1 MSSNADQSSL
11 FEPLSI
17 TKFDHTDA
25 IRIEGREDLFT
36 LRSFLGGDDDE
47 ASLLDSFNAE
57 ESFFDLPEDVIADL
71 ETIPEIDECP
81 AFSEQATSPRPMSLL
96 THSVERLNISHD
108 SSTTFETALD
118 TFSDSTST
126 LVATSRTFSD
136 SSSSSSSS
144 PPGGFHISD
153 SFAECM
159 RKSSESRQQL
169 NVWQEQVRGNGSLSV
184 STNNTTS
191 TTSTERKRSRST
203 VEESTTTM
211 SAAASISTPSTA
223 LPSTTATTDV
233 SSLEAATPPFP
244 KRQARPE
251 TVMCTAQF
259 LCGSRPTLTA
269 ALEQSRQALKEYM
282 MRARC
287 A

>member
-1 MSSNADQSSL
+1 MSSNADQPSL
-11 FEPLSI
+11 FDPLSV
-17 TKFDHTDA
+17 TKFDDA
-25 IRIEGREDLFT
+25 DAFRIEGRDDLFT

-71 ETIPEIDECP
+71 ETIPEIDESPTMSP
-81 AFSEQATSPRPMSLL
+81 APMSNL
-96 THSVERLNISHD
+96 THSVQRLNISHD
-108 SSTTFETALD
+108 SSTTFD

-126 LVATSRTFSD
+126 FVATSGTLSD
-136 SSSSSSSS
+136 SSSSSS

-169 NVWQEQVRGNGSLSV
+169 NLWQEQQVRGNGGSLSV

-203 VEESTTTM
+203 IEESTTTM
-211 SAAASISTPSTA
+211 NAAISVISTSTPSTA
-223 LPSTTATTDV
+223 LPSSTTTTADV
-233 SSLEAATPPFP
+233 SSLEAATIPFP

>member
-1 MSSNADQSSL
+1 MSSAADQSSL
-11 FEPLSI
+11 FEPLSV

-25 IRIEGREDLFT
+25 IRIDGRDDLFT
-36 LRSFLGGDDDE
+36 LRSFLGGDADDE

-71 ETIPEIDECP
+71 ETIPEIDESPTMSP
-81 AFSEQATSPRPMSLL
+81 APMSNL
-96 THSVERLNISHD
+96 THSVQRLNISHD

-118 TFSDSTST
+118 AFSDSTPT
-126 LVATSRTFSD
+126 FVATSRTFST
-136 SSSSSSSS
+136 SSSSSSSQE
-144 PPGGFHISD
+144 GFHISEA
-153 SFAECM
+153 FAECM

-169 NVWQEQVRGNGSLSV
+169 NLWQEQVRGNGGSLSV
-184 STNNTTS
+184 STHNNTTT

-203 VEESTTTM
+203 IEETRTTM
-211 SAAASISTPSTA
+211 SAATSIMSNPSTD
-223 LPSTTATTDV
+223 LPSSTTAPTDV
-233 SSLEAATPPFP
+233 SSLEAATPPSP

>member
-1 MSSNADQSSL
+1 MSSNADHSSL
-11 FEPLSI
+11 FEPLSV
-17 TKFDHTDA
+17 TKSDDA
-25 IRIEGREDLFT
+25 GDLFA
-36 LRSFLGGDDDE
+36 LRSFLGGDAEDE
-47 ASLLDSFNAE
+47 ASLLDSFDAE

-81 AFSEQATSPRPMSLL
+81 ERAMSPAPMSDL
-96 THSVERLNISHD
+96 TRSVKRLSISHL

-126 LVATSRTFSD
+126 FVATSRTFST
-136 SSSSSSSS
+136 SSSSSSSQE
-144 PPGGFHISD
+144 GFHISE
-153 SFAECM
+153 SFVECM

-169 NVWQEQVRGNGSLSV
+169 NLWQKQVRSN
-184 STNNTTS
+184 ST
-191 TTSTERKRSRST
+191 TTSTERKRSHST
-203 VEESTTTM
+203 IEESTTTL
-211 SAAASISTPSTA
+211 SATASISTPSTA
-223 LPSTTATTDV
+223 LPSSATATTDV

>member
-1 MSSNADQSSL
+1 MSFNADQSSL
-11 FEPLSI
+11 FEPLSV
-17 TKFDHTDA
+17 TKFDDTDA
-25 IRIEGREDLFT
+25 SFDASRIEGHGDLFT
-36 LRSFLGGDDDE
+36 LRSFLGRDDDE

-71 ETIPEIDECP
+71 GTIPEIDDCHT
-81 AFSEQATSPRPMSLL
+81 FSEQAMSPAPMSKLA
-96 THSVERLNISHD
+96 HSVQRLNISHD

-126 LVATSRTFSD
+126 FVASRTFSA
-136 SSSSSSSS
+136 SSSSLNSTQE
-144 PPGGFHISD
+144 GFHISD

-159 RKSSESRQQL
+159 RKSSQSRQQL
-169 NVWQEQVRGNGSLSV
+169 NLWQEQVRGSGGSLSV
-184 STNNTTS
+184 STNNS
-191 TTSTERKRSRST
+191 TKMSERKRSHST
-203 VEESTTTM
+203 IEESTTT
-211 SAAASISTPSTA
+211 TSTA
-223 LPSTTATTDV
+223 LPISAAATD
-233 SSLEAATPPFP
+233 SLEAATPPFP

-282 MRARC
+282 LRARC